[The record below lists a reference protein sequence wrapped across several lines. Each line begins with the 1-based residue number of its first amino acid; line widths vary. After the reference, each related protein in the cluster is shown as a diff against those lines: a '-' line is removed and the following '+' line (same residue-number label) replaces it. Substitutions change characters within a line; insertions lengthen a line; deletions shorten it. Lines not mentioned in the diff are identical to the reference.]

1 MEAAARAPEIPA
13 TERPDEKVKR
23 DLATVQEKIN
33 LATAMLEPLNSSAEV
48 DANEALLSVI
58 GFLEACIPRV
68 RELVEAGM
76 SGALQEDTLVKCLGI
91 NDNLLQILEFV
102 ENPKLCIKSDKSDTG
117 GNHKEPPVP
126 PTNDFDAFAIG
137 DDDDDDDDFN
147 DFMAA
152 GDSKPAAAPTNTTT
166 STVLDELLLAPD
178 PQPTES
184 HNSTKDTDSAQK
196 SNITDE
202 FDDFFGERT
211 NETKFQG

>member
-1 MEAAARAPEIPA
+1 MEAAARAPQIPV

-23 DLATVQEKIN
+23 DLETVQEKIN

-58 GFLEACIPRV
+58 GFLEACVPRV

-102 ENPKLCIKSDKSDTG
+102 ENPQLCVKSEKSDAG
-117 GNHKEPPVP
+117 GIKDAPTPPI
-126 PTNDFDAFAIG
+126 NEFDVFGIG
-137 DDDDDDDDFN
+137 DDDDDFN
-147 DFMAA
+147 DFMQA
-152 GDSKPAAAPTNTTT
+152 GDSKPAAAQTNTAT
-166 STVLDELLLAPD
+166 STALDELLLAPD

-184 HNSTKDTDSAQK
+184 LNVTKDAESTQK
-196 SNITDE
+196 SNVTDD

-211 NETKFQG
+211 NEKGF

>member
-1 MEAAARAPEIPA
+1 MEAAARAPEIPV

-33 LATAMLEPLNSSAEV
+33 LATAMLEPLHSSAEV

-91 NDNLLQILEFV
+91 NDNLLQLLEFV
-102 ENPKLCIKSDKSDTG
+102 ENPQLCVKSNKTDAKAT
-117 GNHKEPPVP
+117 KEPTAP
-126 PTNDFDAFAIG
+126 PTNEFDVFGIG
-137 DDDDDDDDFN
+137 DDDEDDEFN
-147 DFMAA
+147 DFMDA
-152 GDSKPAAAPTNTTT
+152 GDGKPSAAPTSTAA

-178 PQPTES
+178 PTPTDRRDG
-184 HNSTKDTDSAQK
+184 STDVASAHT
-196 SNITDE
+196 SNVMDD

-211 NETKFQG
+211 NGTRSE